1 MISRE
6 SIIYLEENLSC
17 LKDQLISQGT
27 KLTYIEKRSLEIDI
41 DKINSLIT
49 HWREVLK
56 R

>member
-1 MISRE
+1 MTLKE
-6 SIIYLEENLSC
+6 TMIYLEENLSC

-41 DKINSLIT
+41 DKTNNLIT
-49 HWREVLK
+49 YWREMLK